1 MFPTVTVGLDGSS
14 ESLAAAGWAAGEAR
28 RRGLPLR
35 LVHVWEAGAYSALPS
50 VDGRTL
56 RYWAERI
63 PREAAEDL
71 RSRFPGVDI
80 SYEQFTGAPARVLT
94 GETAEGSGMLVL
106 GTRGLGGLTGFLLGS
121 VAQSAVAHAHGP
133 VALVR
138 PGADGEAAAP
148 AATDVVLGLD
158 VADPPA
164 ALIDHA
170 FDAAARRG
178 ARLRVV
184 HAWRVPPVY
193 GFSAATVEP
202 GIAAVFAED
211 VARELAD
218 ALRPWRAKYPGV
230 EVVEQPVMGRP
241 GRELAEAARDAAVL
255 IVGRRARRARTGWH
269 IGPVTHAVMHHA
281 IAPVIVVPHP

>member
-1 MFPTVTVGLDGSS
+1 MGG
-14 ESLAAAGWAAGEAR
+14 
-28 RRGLPLR
+28 RRGAAPRLPLR
-35 LVHVWEAGAYSALPS
+35 LVHVWEGGAHCALPS
-50 VDGRTL
+50 VDERTF

-71 RSRFPGVDI
+71 RGRFPGVDI
-80 SYEQFTGAPARVLT
+80 SYEQLTGAPARVLT
-94 GETAEGSGMLVL
+94 EETAEETGLLVL

-121 VAQSAVAHAHGP
+121 VAQSAIAQAHGP

-138 PGADGEAAAP
+138 PGTDEKAAP
-148 AATDVVLGLD
+148 PPTTDVVLGLD
-158 VADPPA
+158 VADSPD
-164 ALIDHA
+164 ALIDYA
-170 FDAAARRG
+170 FDTAALRG

-184 HAWRVPPVY
+184 HAWQVPPVY

-230 EVVEQPVMGRP
+230 EVLEQPVMGRP
-241 GRELAEAARDAAVL
+241 GRELAKSAYDSALL
-255 IVGRRARRARTGWH
+255 IVGRRARRARTGSH

-281 IAPVIVVPHP
+281 IAPVIVVPHE